1 MARRLERQR
10 TFTVGGGNTVFPRF
24 CGGEGVARVK
34 RVDEVKQ
41 NKQVSKQA
49 VDVGAGDGVGRWIHR
64 SLREFF
70 LPSTYDHD
78 RSVAR
83 LRLSVQALADW

>member
-1 MARRLERQR
+1 MRI
-10 TFTVGGGNTVFPRF
+10 
-24 CGGEGVARVK
+24 K
-34 RVDEVKQ
+34 RVDEVEQ

-49 VDVGAGDGVGRWIHR
+49 VDVRAGDGSVVWIHL
-64 SLREFF
+64 SLQEFF

>member
-1 MARRLERQR
+1 MRI
-10 TFTVGGGNTVFPRF
+10 
-24 CGGEGVARVK
+24 K
-34 RVDEVKQ
+34 RVDEVEQ

-49 VDVGAGDGVGRWIHR
+49 VDVRAGDGSVVWIPL
-64 SLREFF
+64 SLEEFF